1 MERHGPAWTFPTSLS
16 LAAKQRYPAGM
27 AEFLSI
33 GTLVRPVL
41 SWPAHRHDCWEFV
54 LYTRGRGTITIG
66 DRGVPF
72 SRGTIVCL
80 PPRIPHHEVS
90 DNGFT
95 NIFLTVRD
103 WMPPTSA
110 PVPTFSDDASGSWLR
125 LATHLH
131 RESCLRHPQW
141 QVMCQRLTD
150 LLLGYLERWASAEAP
165 TGVVDRLKSL
175 LVAGAHDP
183 EFGVGDALRALPC
196 SADHARR
203 LFARATGIAPVDYL
217 GSLRLDAAKR
227 HLLGGAG
234 VAEAADRAGFADPY
248 YFSRVFA
255 RSEGM
260 PPSRWAAQ
268 RRTS

>member
-1 MERHGPAWTFPTSLS
+1 MTGFVLRAPWYARERLKASVLDSSALRPAIQMYDGTDFVKRLLRDPRDS
-16 LAAKQRYPAGM
+16 LAVTKDDYW
-27 AEFLSI
+27 S
-33 GTLVRPVL
+33 
-41 SWPAHRHDCWEFV
+41 
-54 LYTRGRGTITIG
+54 Y
-66 DRGVPF
+66 
-72 SRGTIVCL
+72 
-80 PPRIPHHEVS
+80 
-90 DNGFT
+90 
-95 NIFLTVRD
+95 
-103 WMPPTSA
+103 
-110 PVPTFSDDASGSWLR
+110 PVPVSPTFQAAQAGRLR

-131 RESCLRHPQW
+131 REACVRHPQW
-141 QVMCQRLTD
+141 RVMCQRLMD
-150 LLLGYLERWASAEAP
+150 LLLGYIERWASAEAP

-175 LVAGAHDP
+175 LVTGAHDP

-203 LFARATGIAPVDYL
+203 LFARATGITPVDYL

-234 VAEAADRAGFADPY
+234 VAEAADRSGFADPY

-268 RRTS
+268 RRAS